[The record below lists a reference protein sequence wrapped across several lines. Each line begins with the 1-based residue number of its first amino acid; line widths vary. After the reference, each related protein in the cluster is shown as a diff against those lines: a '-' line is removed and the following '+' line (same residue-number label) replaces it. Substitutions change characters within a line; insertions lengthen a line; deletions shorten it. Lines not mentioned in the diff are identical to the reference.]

1 MLNYQRVEV
10 NESNFLAKP
19 LNYASPKVF
28 PCDPNISLHKKNPSG
43 KPSLFSPDMDLGARS
58 SSAIYVKINKFL
70 QKKRRRPS
78 KITFKQKKLY
88 KSTSVAL
95 ERNLKN
101 VEKGSMVH
109 LDMNFPSS
117 TLGRRVSL
125 DEWMFVQPLQD
136 LMFFGRECWENMHQS
151 ERMWAN

>member
-1 MLNYQRVEV
+1 
-10 NESNFLAKP
+10 
-19 LNYASPKVF
+19 
-28 PCDPNISLHKKNPSG
+28 
-43 KPSLFSPDMDLGARS
+43 MDLGARS
-58 SSAIYVKINKFL
+58 SSPIYVKINKFL

-78 KITFKQKKLY
+78 KITLQKRP

-95 ERNLKN
+95 DRNFKH

-136 LMFFGRECWENMHQS
+136 LMFFGRECFKHASIWKNVGKWMDVPSGNDCYSSLLKMAIEIVD
-151 ERMWAN
+151 